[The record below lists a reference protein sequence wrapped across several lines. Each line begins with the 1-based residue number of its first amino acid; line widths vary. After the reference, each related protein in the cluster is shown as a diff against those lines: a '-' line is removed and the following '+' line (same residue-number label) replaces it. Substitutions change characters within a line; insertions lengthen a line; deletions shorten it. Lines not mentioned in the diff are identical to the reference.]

1 MNALEWIF
9 RPSAGRGGIISNRSA
24 PVVYLLCSSAHDIQ
38 PVGGIYLISGRLSSC
53 HTTGLLKRR
62 SDWQQAPPPQMKQER
77 VAALARERQSG
88 NTLLYSFLG
97 RGGEEEK
104 DV

>member
-1 MNALEWIF
+1 MREYHQLLQSFAKVALI
-9 RPSAGRGGIISNRSA
+9 
-24 PVVYLLCSSAHDIQ
+24 
-38 PVGGIYLISGRLSSC
+38 
-53 HTTGLLKRR
+53 
-62 SDWQQAPPPQMKQER
+62 
-77 VAALARERQSG
+77 G